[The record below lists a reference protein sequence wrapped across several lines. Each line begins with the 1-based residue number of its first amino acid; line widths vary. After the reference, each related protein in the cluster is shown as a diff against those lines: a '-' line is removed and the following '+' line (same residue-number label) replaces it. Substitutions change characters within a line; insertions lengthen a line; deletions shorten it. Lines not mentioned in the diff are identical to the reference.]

1 MGEIYALIALC
12 LFASNM
18 VLTKVASDRVN
29 INIGFMLA
37 TGMNVAFSL
46 LLFGVQTALRPDAL
60 VWRWDGFVVFALAG
74 IFTTFL
80 GRFFFFSAVVRFG
93 PARASV
99 FQVTGPIFTVLI
111 AWAALGERLSLAD
124 YAGIAITLVGLC
136 LIVYVPGSMATA
148 PAARAVR
155 GSNLR
160 RLTSSILVV
169 GLGASLCYATG
180 NVLRGVAM
188 ARWDEPILGSVIAT
202 GSALLVNMLMRP
214 QSWRIVSDVRA
225 SDPKGVLMF
234 LGGGVLTICAQIMV
248 FFSIRY
254 TAVSI
259 STLITSCAPVI
270 VIPLS
275 YWILGNTDKIN
286 GRIIVGAVLAMVG
299 VALVLIG

>member
-18 VLTKVASDRVN
+18 VLTKVASGRVD
-29 INIGFMLA
+29 INIGFTLA

-46 LLFGVQTALRPDAL
+46 LLFGLQTALRTDAL
-60 VWRWDGFVVFALAG
+60 HWRWDGFLVFALAG
-74 IFTTFL
+74 IFTTYL
-80 GRFFFFSAVVRFG
+80 GRFFFFTAVVRFG

-111 AWAALGERLSLAD
+111 AWAALGERMSAMD
-124 YAGIAITLVGLC
+124 YAGIAITLGGLC
-136 LIVYVPGSMATA
+136 LIVYVPGAATSR
-148 PAARAVR
+148 AAAGAEHR
-155 GSNLR
+155 GVLG
-160 RLTSSILVV
+160 RLAASILFV

-188 ARWDEPILGSVIAT
+188 ARWDEPILGSVIAA
-202 GSALLVNMLMRP
+202 GSALLMILLTRR
-214 QSWRIVSDVRA
+214 QAWRIARDVKA
-225 SDPKGVLMF
+225 SDRKGVLMY

-248 FFSIRY
+248 FFSIRH

-259 STLITSCAPVI
+259 ATLISSCAPVI
-270 VIPLS
+270 VIPMS
-275 YWILGNTDKIN
+275 YWLLGNTDKIN
-286 GRIIVGAVLAMVG
+286 GRIIVGALLAMTG